1 VKQILKISLLG
12 LLVSL
17 TGCSLIPDYIKPT
30 PPVVEAFK
38 EDGPWR
44 LAHPADQMPRGN
56 WWMGFKDPILDSL
69 EARLDSSSLELA
81 AALSRH
87 DQAEALFAGQS
98 ARELPEVDLGGAFT
112 TNRQSANRPLRG
124 INQPNVYGATTIQAG
139 LNYEL
144 DLWGRVRSAV
154 ASAQGLAEASAADVE
169 SVRLSLH
176 AQLANSYIQLRGLD
190 SQILLLTDS
199 IAAYERQAVLVGHL
213 HDEGVVSGLDVA
225 RSQTLLEETR
235 AQKTHAQSL
244 RALNEHAIAVLLGE
258 SASSFTVTPAPLVA
272 VYPDVPVTVPSAVLQ
287 RRPDV
292 ASAERRLMSANAD
305 IGVAR
310 AAFYPT
316 LYLGAEGGFQNL
328 GGANLVSTP
337 NSFWSLG
344 PLAFFSIFDAGR
356 REAVVRQATARTQ
369 EVTALYKA
377 TVLNAFKE
385 VEDNLSLLHYLGE
398 ENESQTRATQAA
410 RHTYDLAMN
419 RYREGAVSYLE
430 VIDAEN
436 AKLRTEQAQLSIVIQ
451 RMQADVGLVRAI
463 GGDW

>member
-1 VKQILKISLLG
+1 MKQILKISLLG

-410 RHTYDLAMN
+410 HHTYDLAMN

>member
-410 RHTYDLAMN
+410 HHTYDLAMN

>member
-1 VKQILKISLLG
+1 MKQILKISLLG

-17 TGCSLIPDYIKPT
+17 TGCSLIPDYIKPKT
-30 PPVVEAFK
+30 PVVEAFK
-38 EDGPWR
+38 EDGPWH
-44 LAHPADQMPRGN
+44 LAHPADQMPRGE
-56 WWMGFKDPILDSL
+56 WWKGFKDPVLDSL
-69 EARLDSSSLELA
+69 EGRLDTGSLELV
-81 AALSRH
+81 AALARH

-98 ARELPEVDLGGAFT
+98 ARELPELDAGGAFA

-124 INQPNVYGATTIQAG
+124 ANQPNVYGAATLQAG

-190 SQILLLTDS
+190 SQIVLLADS
-199 IAAYERQAVLVGHL
+199 ISAYERQAVLVGHL

-235 AQKTHAQSL
+235 AQKTHAQSR
-244 RALNEHAIAVLLGE
+244 RALNEHAIAALLGE
-258 SASSFTVTPAPLVA
+258 PASSFTVTPAPLVA
-272 VYPDVPVTVPSAVLQ
+272 AYPEAPVTVPSAVLQ

-292 ASAERRLMSANAD
+292 ASAERRVMAANAD

>member
-1 VKQILKISLLG
+1 MKQILKISLLG

-17 TGCSLIPDYIKPT
+17 TGCSLIPDYIKPKT
-30 PPVVEAFK
+30 PVVEAFK
-38 EDGPWR
+38 EDGPWH
-44 LAHPADQMPRGN
+44 LAHPADQMPRGE
-56 WWMGFKDPILDSL
+56 WWKGFKDPVLDSL
-69 EARLDSSSLELA
+69 EGRLDTGSLELV
-81 AALSRH
+81 AALARH

-98 ARELPEVDLGGAFT
+98 ARELPELDAGGAFA

-124 INQPNVYGATTIQAG
+124 ANQPNVYGAATLQAG

-190 SQILLLTDS
+190 SQIVLLADS
-199 IAAYERQAVLVGHL
+199 ISAYERQAVLVGHL

-235 AQKTHAQSL
+235 AQKTHAQS
-244 RALNEHAIAVLLGE
+244 RRSLNEHAIAALLGE
-258 SASSFTVTPAPLVA
+258 PASSFTVTPAPLVA
-272 VYPDVPVTVPSAVLQ
+272 AYPEAPVTVPSAVLQ

-292 ASAERRLMSANAD
+292 ASAERRVMAANAD

-328 GGANLVSTP
+328 GGANLISTP

-356 REAVVRQATARTQ
+356 REAVVQQASAQEATAQYR
-369 EVTALYKA
+369 L

-398 ENESQTRATQAA
+398 ENESQSRATEAA
-410 RHTYDLAMN
+410 RHTYNLAMN

-436 AKLRTEQAQLSIVIQ
+436 AKLRTEQAQLGIVVQ
-451 RMQADVGLVRAI
+451 RMQADVGLVRAL

>member
-1 VKQILKISLLG
+1 
-12 LLVSL
+12 
-17 TGCSLIPDYIKPT
+17 
-30 PPVVEAFK
+30 
-38 EDGPWR
+38 
-44 LAHPADQMPRGN
+44 
-56 WWMGFKDPILDSL
+56 
-69 EARLDSSSLELA
+69 
-81 AALSRH
+81 
-87 DQAEALFAGQS
+87 
-98 ARELPEVDLGGAFT
+98 
-112 TNRQSANRPLRG
+112 
-124 INQPNVYGATTIQAG
+124 
-139 LNYEL
+139 L

-154 ASAQGLAEASAADVE
+154 ASAQALAEASAADVE

>member
-1 VKQILKISLLG
+1 MKQILKMCLLG

-154 ASAQGLAEASAADVE
+154 ASAQALAEASAADVE

>member
-1 VKQILKISLLG
+1 MKQILKISLLG

>member
-398 ENESQTRATQAA
+398 ENESQSRATEAA
-410 RHTYDLAMN
+410 RHTYNLAMN

-436 AKLRTEQAQLSIVIQ
+436 AKLRTEQAQLGIVVQ
-451 RMQADVGLVRAI
+451 RMQADVGLVRAL

>member
-1 VKQILKISLLG
+1 MKQILKISLLG

-17 TGCSLIPDYIKPT
+17 TGCSLIPDYIKPKT
-30 PPVVEAFK
+30 PAVEAFK

-44 LAHPADQMPRGN
+44 LAHPADQMPRGD
-56 WWMGFKDPILDSL
+56 WWKGFKDPLLDSL
-69 EARLDSSSLELA
+69 EARLDIGSLELA
-81 AALSRH
+81 AALARH

-98 ARELPEVDLGGAFT
+98 ARQLPEVDVGGAFT

-124 INQPNVYGATTIQAG
+124 INQPNVYGATTIQGG

-190 SQILLLTDS
+190 SQILLLADS
-199 IAAYERQAVLVGHL
+199 ITAYERQAVLVGHL

-235 AQKTHAQSL
+235 ALKTHAQSL

-258 SASSFTVTPAPLVA
+258 PASSFTVTAAPLVA
-272 VYPDVPVTVPSAVLQ
+272 AYPDLPVTVPSAVLQ

-356 REAVVRQATARTQ
+356 REAVVQQASARTQ

-398 ENESQTRATQAA
+398 ENESQSRATEAA

-436 AKLRTEQAQLSIVIQ
+436 AKLRTEQAQLGIVIQ
-451 RMQADVGLVRAI
+451 RMQADVGLVRAL